1 VDKAAL
7 PKISGV
13 DSGIYTFL
21 NLVHQHKGVCRHASH
36 FFFMVATYFGY
47 DAQIVSNSQHSF
59 IELPN
64 EKLTFVAWGVGGS
77 ASSVTE
83 KVYEVGPFTL
93 KSESDDSPLVFK
105 SNFRGIEFKLDT
117 VNTPEKKRA
126 FVGMIKACLANSFEY
141 IKSQGK
147 DPRFEGALLKP
158 YNFVDISRVI
168 AAARSFSESVA
179 GLLLF
184 FYMYGELPQEV
195 GVRQPW
201 IDVMLTEFESLF
213 VHQRIT
219 EEAILFET
227 SRNAFVIENLPQVM
241 PIVRRFKKRV
251 EMARARTGFNHKTM
265 P

>member
-1 VDKAAL
+1 
-7 PKISGV
+7 
-13 DSGIYTFL
+13 
-21 NLVHQHKGVCRHASH
+21 
-36 FFFMVATYFGY
+36 M
-47 DAQIVSNSQHSF
+47 
-59 IELPN
+59 
-64 EKLTFVAWGVGGS
+64 
-77 ASSVTE
+77 
-83 KVYEVGPFTL
+83 
-93 KSESDDSPLVFK
+93 
-105 SNFRGIEFKLDT
+105 
-117 VNTPEKKRA
+117 
-126 FVGMIKACLANSFEY
+126 
-141 IKSQGK
+141 
-147 DPRFEGALLKP
+147 EGALLKP

-201 IDVMLTEFESLF
+201 IDVMLTELESLF

-227 SRNAFVIENLPQVM
+227 SRNALVIGNLPQVM